1 MRYWNDESTY
11 ILSSFDTW
19 LDITIDIYYLLDNSL
34 VIDDIACSEIWTTGI
49 YKYSFSNSSTVKKEF
64 LWIMKSSLDN
74 HSWKIVLWGIIEER
88 FLDADRTQ
96 LDSLENYDDTSLINK
111 IDTLDD
117 KIEIIK
123 NLEESDEEHTQTTI
137 KKKHKTTK
145 EIIFS
150 KNVTW
155 SNLKETISITE

>member
-88 FLDADRTQ
+88 FLDTDRIN
-96 LDSLENYDDTSLINK
+96 LDRDVTEVYNK
-111 IDTLDD
+111 AILAV
-117 KIEIIK
+117 
-123 NLEESDEEHTQTTI
+123 NLSA
-137 KKKHKTTK
+137 
-145 EIIFS
+145 
-150 KNVTW
+150 
-155 SNLKETISITE
+155 